1 MFYYYGGKAGV
12 AARYPVP
19 AYPVVV
25 EPFAGGAGY
34 SMHHLFKGNIE
45 RAILVEKDARVA
57 ALWRRLLAMTPAE
70 VMAIPVPDVGSDTAD
85 FFYMTTATSN
95 GVARSKR
102 MTVTKRMPELV
113 EMMKR
118 RVARLLPV
126 TAGRVEIIEGDY
138 SMAPDIE
145 ATWFIDPPYQP
156 HADKRTSRR
165 TGSPQGM
172 GYAPGC
178 DSSSLDFDALGAWC
192 RSRQG
197 QVLAV
202 EQAGA
207 NWLPFVPLLA
217 RQHDSLNQ
225 PKVEVLWT
233 NQRSDPAQPSLL
245 DEEAV

>member
-12 AARYPVP
+12 AARYPAP
-19 AYPVVV
+19 TFPVVV

-45 RAILVEKDARVA
+45 RAVLVEKDARVA
-57 ALWRRLLAMTPAE
+57 ALWRRLLAMTPDE
-70 VMAIPVPDVGSDTAD
+70 VMALPVPPVGSDTAD

-113 EMMKR
+113 EMQKR
-118 RVARLLPV
+118 RVARLLAV
-126 TAGRVEIIEGDY
+126 VSGRVEVIEGDY
-138 SMAPDIE
+138 KMAPDIV

-156 HADKRTSRR
+156 HADKRTSRG

-178 DSSSLDFDALGAWC
+178 DSSSLNFDALGRWC
-192 RSRQG
+192 CFRRG

-202 EQAGA
+202 EQSGA
-207 NWLPFVPLLA
+207 DWLPFVPLLA
-217 RQHDSLNQ
+217 HQHDSLNQ
-225 PKVEVLWT
+225 RKVEVLWT
-233 NQRSDPAQPSLL
+233 NHRTDPAQPSLL

>member
-12 AARYPVP
+12 ASRYPVP
-19 AYPVVV
+19 QFPTVV

-45 RAILVEKDARVA
+45 RVVLVEKDPRVA
-57 ALWRRLLAMTPAE
+57 GLWKRLLEMTPDE
-70 VMAIPVPDVGSDTAD
+70 VMAIPVPPAGSNTAD

-95 GVARSKR
+95 GVARSHR
-102 MTVTKRMPELV
+102 MTVTKRMPELI

-126 TAGRVEIIEGDY
+126 AKGHVEVIEGDY
-138 SMAPDIE
+138 SQAPNIE

-156 HADKRTSRR
+156 HVAKRTSSR

-178 DSSSLDFDALGAWC
+178 DSSSLGFEALSRWC
-192 RSRQG
+192 RGRDG
-197 QVLAV
+197 QVLVV
-202 EQAGA
+202 EQEGA
-207 NWLPFVPLLA
+207 DWLPFLPLLA

-233 NQRSDPAQPSLL
+233 KGAADPNQLALL
-245 DEEAV
+245 DEETA